1 MYGPRNSIL
10 DTIGHTPVA
19 RINKARRPA
28 TRIVLCEPDN
38 APSAVLCMIPDTGE
52 RYLSTPQFEGIS
64 ETMTEEEEIAS
75 TEGYRIAAPSAQ
87 PGPVT
92 ATSAERPAPKPQATQ
107 LVDQTIRDN
116 PVVMFALEWC
126 ELCWALRKFFRVHG
140 IAYRSV
146 DLDSVELQHDDL
158 GGEIRQ
164 DLHRRLGAPAIP
176 QVFVGGAA
184 DRRLYR
190 DPGAVPHRRAAGAPH
205 AEWRCVRRQRR
216 GRSRALPAAVGAP
229 TLTAPAST
237 TKQPADTIMSIQ
249 TSIDNTAAAPAA
261 WLIRQ
266 LEQAIAAA
274 ARQRAIRRAG
284 AELTA
289 LSDRLLKDIGLNRS
303 QIPSAVRERPADN
316 AFDPL
321 SAAQL

>member
-164 DLHRRLGAPAIP
+164 DLHRRLGSPTIP

-184 DRRLYR
+184 IGGCTETLELFRTGELQARL
-190 DPGAVPHRRAAGAPH
+190 
-205 AEWRCVRRQRR
+205 
-216 GRSRALPAAVGAP
+216 
-229 TLTAPAST
+229 TLS
-237 TKQPADTIMSIQ
+237 
-249 TSIDNTAAAPAA
+249 
-261 WLIRQ
+261 
-266 LEQAIAAA
+266 
-274 ARQRAIRRAG
+274 G
-284 AELTA
+284 
-289 LSDRLLKDIGLNRS
+289 
-303 QIPSAVRERPADN
+303 V
-316 AFDPL
+316 AFDASVEGGPARFL
-321 SAAQL
+321 PRWVHPR